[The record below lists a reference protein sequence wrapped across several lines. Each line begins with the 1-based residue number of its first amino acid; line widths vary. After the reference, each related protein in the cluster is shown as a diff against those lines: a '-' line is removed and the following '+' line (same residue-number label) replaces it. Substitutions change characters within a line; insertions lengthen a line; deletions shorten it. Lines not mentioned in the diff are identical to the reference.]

1 MEGTRGRRGLA
12 GEKDVCCRM
21 TSTSSY
27 IQGSECPRLMLR
39 NDKPHDLQ
47 DVSCM
52 VGHLTL
58 TEPVTILEQSK
69 CVSLVEGER
78 AVLRCLAAGSPLPNY
93 QWFCGANEVPGSRFP
108 ELTFNFVCLLDA
120 GYYTC
125 RVNNSVSYAFSDW
138 IKLEVTT
145 NKLFGSRSMPIENS
159 EEPESYSES
168 LNSNFSLQVSDFLS
182 AEMGLY
188 ATEKVALLIGNQN
201 YMHHRRLRAPAVD
214 VCDLTAIL
222 RQLNFRVMSLLDLRL
237 RDMQT
242 MMQLFLQILAPGVYG
257 VLYYAGHG
265 YENYGHSYLL
275 PVDAPN
281 PSQREH
287 AVCVHSLLR
296 AMQARGTALN
306 LLLLDMCRKRNVYDS
321 RLPVLENLEVTANI
335 VFGYAT
341 CQDAEAYEV
350 ERPGPRLNNGLFM
363 QFLKKRLLE
372 TEKVSVLLD
381 RVAEDM
387 GQSPLARGR
396 QALEIRSNLSERRS
410 LTDPVAPQQPS
421 SSSSIYQRWA
431 RAHELPAPIQH
442 DFPSGA
448 QVRLC
453 FAAEF
458 SNVLVVFLRVLRPA
472 QGALSSSICLTNLPM
487 ELNVDPKAVNR
498 ESIEDSGSPVLS
510 AHTFPQNCVYTR
522 LSGLQA
528 LQGSLTFTL
537 ELHSQLHDYVQCETL
552 PVDVGCPLFAALDLQ
567 RPTCNAHNSG
577 TNVSSRLA
585 AEIPMAPR
593 TGSQAGISTE
603 TNPQKCTSCM
613 KCSANANSLPAVPVS
628 TLPAVPTLK
637 SSPKFASRSP
647 SQSVTPKLPFARSY
661 DVSDHHS

>member
-1 MEGTRGRRGLA
+1 
-12 GEKDVCCRM
+12 M
-21 TSTSSY
+21 TSTSSC
-27 IQGSECPRLMLR
+27 IQESSSECPRLISR

-58 TEPVTILEQSK
+58 TEPVTILEQTK
-69 CVSLVEGER
+69 CVRVVEGER
-78 AVLRCLAAGSPLPNY
+78 AVLRCLADGSPLPSY
-93 QWFCGANEVPGSRFP
+93 QWFCGANEVPNSCFP
-108 ELTFNFVCLLDA
+108 ELMFNFVCLLDA

-145 NKLFGSRSMPIENS
+145 NKLYGSRSMPIENS
-159 EEPESYSES
+159 EEPDSYSGS
-168 LNSNFSLQVSDFLS
+168 FNSNFSLQVSDCLS
-182 AEMGLY
+182 AEMCLY

-242 MMQLFLQILAPGVYG
+242 MMRLFLQNSGP
-257 VLYYAGHG
+257 
-265 YENYGHSYLL
+265 
-275 PVDAPN
+275 
-281 PSQREH
+281 R
-287 AVCVHSLLR
+287 SLW
-296 AMQARGTALN
+296 
-306 LLLLDMCRKRNVYDS
+306 NVYDS
-321 RLPVLENLEVTANI
+321 KLPVLENLEVTANI

-372 TEKVSVLLD
+372 PAKVSVLLD
-381 RVAEDM
+381 HVAEDM

-421 SSSSIYQRWA
+421 KSCSIYQRWA
-431 RAHELPAPIQH
+431 QAHELPAPIRH
-442 DFPSGA
+442 DFASGA
-448 QVRLC
+448 QVQLC
-453 FAAEF
+453 FSAEF
-458 SNVLVVFLRVLRPA
+458 SNVLVIFLRILRPV

-498 ESIEDSGSPVLS
+498 DSIEDSGSPVLS
-510 AHTFPQNCVYTR
+510 AQTFPQNCVYTR

-528 LQGSLTFTL
+528 LQGPLIFTV
-537 ELHSQLHDYVQCETL
+537 ELHSQLHDDVHCETL
-552 PVDVGCPLFAALDLQ
+552 SVDVGYPLVAALDLQ
-567 RPTCNAHNSG
+567 RPTCDAHNSG
-577 TNVSSRLA
+577 TNSSSRSV
-585 AEIPMAPR
+585 AEVLMSSKTVSEA
-593 TGSQAGISTE
+593 SISPE
-603 TNPQKCTSCM
+603 INRKKCTCM
-613 KCSANANSLPAVPVS
+613 KCSAKARSLPAVLVS
-628 TLPAVPTLK
+628 TLPTVPTPK
-637 SSPKFASRSP
+637 SSPKFASQPP
-647 SQSVTPKLPFARSY
+647 SQCNS
-661 DVSDHHS
+661 